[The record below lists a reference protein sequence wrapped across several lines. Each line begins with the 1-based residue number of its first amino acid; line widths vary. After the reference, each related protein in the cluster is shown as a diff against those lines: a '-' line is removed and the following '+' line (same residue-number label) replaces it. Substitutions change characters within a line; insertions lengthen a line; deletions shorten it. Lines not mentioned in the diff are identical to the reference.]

1 MAGWVRGGGGRSA
14 PAARLRR
21 AFPPAVAILS
31 DVLRRRLSRRRDR
44 RRAGHAAANLEIGRR
59 VEALGAC
66 GENLAAGLGAADR
79 MLELRGQRPVAG
91 YPRPAVIQHLTL
103 GPAPLAPSLYVETH
117 ARVTHAY
124 RPR

>member
-1 MAGWVRGGGGRSA
+1 MAGAVRCGGRRSA

-44 RRAGHAAANLEIGRR
+44 RRAGHAAEHLEIGRR

-66 GENLAAGLGAADR
+66 GENLAAGFRDADR
-79 MLELRGQRPVAG
+79 VLVMSGTRPVAHIG
-91 YPRPAVIQHLTL
+91 TASSRERWWQ
-103 GPAPLAPSLYVETH
+103 YV
-117 ARVTHAY
+117 
-124 RPR
+124 